1 MSKTPAQIPD
11 AIGLQHLSSVK
22 DVEGTAK
29 HLEWAIDGLI
39 DAREIRANADS
50 RRMWKNCVKHWYKAI
65 YPYVSFGL
73 GQVAVLY
80 IPSDFPA
87 YSQDF
92 VPTPYG
98 YVVSAILYILEVLT
112 FWRIANPSTFMTQ

>member
-29 HLEWAIDGLI
+29 HLESAIDGLI
-39 DAREIRANADS
+39 DAREIKADADS
-50 RRMWKNCVKHWYKAI
+50 RRVWKNCVKHWYKAI

-80 IPSDFPA
+80 TFRRPSLQPGFCPHSVWIRCQRRTL
-87 YSQDF
+87 YSGGF
-92 VPTPYG
+92 YFL
-98 YVVSAILYILEVLT
+98 AH
-112 FWRIANPSTFMTQ
+112 R